1 MNKEQFWKSIT
12 KCWSHFFF
20 GERERTEW
28 LMICILL
35 LPYILYYHVCACS
48 PLLSPP
54 PSSIVLVQWET
65 VNEVI
70 KASEEQVCRGKAV
83 EEAGGGQELAFRS
96 RSGAWRQLALTKWRA
111 RRRWVLPSGFFRLPC
126 LGWKLCSVTLPGI
139 CKQKYSK
146 VGRIFSDH
154 ASHLRTMCTQGT
166 NMLHHHRP
174 REG

>member
-1 MNKEQFWKSIT
+1 MLKS
-12 KCWSHFFF
+12 FFLWRE
-20 GERERTEW
+20 GEDRMTDD
-28 LMICILL
+28 
-35 LPYILYYHVCACS
+35 LYFIIAIYS
-48 PLLSPP
+48 LLSCVCMLALALPT

-111 RRRWVLPSGFFRLPC
+111 RRRWVLPSGFFWLPC
-126 LGWKLCSVTLPGI
+126 LGWKLCLVTLPGI
-139 CKQKYSK
+139 CKQEYSK